1 MNLVKSFKNY
11 LQRKSIADQLLYGIM
26 AAAVISVLFIGH
38 YWTSLETR
46 RFKKQS
52 EEIRDRF
59 VNSRM
64 DVAKDEV
71 TRAIGF
77 INYNRSLSEERMK
90 SGLKQRVDEAWAI
103 ASNIYEE
110 NKATKS
116 RSDIEKLIKDAI
128 RPIRFSNDRGD
139 IFIYT
144 TNGVSVLLPR
154 SRHRENIPSLDYRDQ
169 HGNYVVRNEVELLR
183 QVDQGFIHYYAPGKD
198 NAGDSVLLK
207 SSYVRRF
214 APFNWYLGSR
224 DYLEDF
230 EADMKERILEYLSKI
245 RYGNDGYLFVNTID
259 GKALIT
265 NGVKHLWPQDIRN
278 SKDTNWIQVYQKQ
291 VDIYNTSGSGFIEY
305 QFRRLLSEDFE
316 TKISYLGTVKEWG
329 WIVGTGF
336 YENEVESFI
345 RENRKLMEA
354 QIRSTITHIVL
365 SLLVVLIFIWLVSRW
380 ISRKFAQGFAI
391 FNLHFRKAGLES
403 IEMNQENLVFSEFRE
418 LAESVNAMTEELNN
432 ARKSLVK
439 ERSLL
444 RSLID
449 SSPDFI
455 FFKDLNSNFV
465 GCNKAFA
472 DYIGIEEREL
482 IGRNDYDFFPKEA
495 ADKYHQFDR
504 QIIADHIP
512 VRSEEWITFS
522 DGSRRL
528 MDTLKVLNFDSAGNP
543 IGIVAISRDI
553 SEKEEIQQ
561 KYIKA
566 KEKAEEADRL
576 KTAFLA
582 NMSHEIRTPMN
593 SIIGFSNLLTEEDL
607 TPEDKAE
614 FIRHIN
620 HGSETLLSLI
630 DDIIDIAKIEAGQLM
645 VTFEPYNLREM
656 MDELYHTH
664 AELLKRKGKEQVN
677 LVLESEQLPG
687 GDVIL
692 TDPFRLKQVMTNLL
706 VNAVKFT
713 EKGSITYGY
722 KVSGEFLH
730 FFVRDTGIGISSEGI
745 KVIFERFRQD
755 NRYGIKHQGGT
766 GLGLAI
772 SRHIVQ
778 LLGGD
783 ISVTSSPGEGAL
795 FSFLIPYNAYTAY
808 TDISSE
814 KRRGRDSTFAMDWSS
829 KTILVVEDME
839 SHYNYIRSALMRTGL
854 NMVRVSNG
862 QESIESCL
870 NDHQIDVVLMDV
882 NLPDMD
888 GYTATRKI
896 KAHRP
901 GIPVIAQTAYNL
913 PGEEKRSREAGCDAY
928 ISKPVKLKILLDVL
942 GRFLDNKK

>member
-1 MNLVKSFKNY
+1 LNLFRTFKKH

-26 AAAVISVLFIGH
+26 AATVISLLFIGH

-52 EEIRDRF
+52 DEIRDRF

-64 DVAKDEV
+64 DLARDEV

-77 INYNRSLSEERMK
+77 INYNRSLSEERMRL
-90 SGLKQRVDEAWAI
+90 GLKQRVDEAWAI

-116 RSDIEKLIKDAI
+116 RSEIEKMIRDAL

-144 TNGVSVLLPR
+144 TSGVSVLLPR
-154 SRHRENIPSLDYRDQ
+154 SKHLENIPSLDHQDQ
-169 HGNYVVRNEVELLR
+169 HGNYVVRKEVELLR
-183 QVDQGFIHYYAPGKD
+183 QVDQGFIHYYVPGKD
-198 NAGDSVLLK
+198 NPGDSTLLK
-207 SSYVRRF
+207 SSYIRRF
-214 APFNWYLGSR
+214 APFNWYLGSK

-230 EADMKERILEYLSKI
+230 EAVMKERILEYLSKI
-245 RYGNDGYLFVNTID
+245 RYGNDGYLFVNTI
-259 GKALIT
+259 GGEALIT

-278 SKDTNWIQVYQKQ
+278 SKDSNWIQVYQKQ

-305 QFRRLLSEDFE
+305 QFRRLMSEDFE

-354 QIRSTITHIVL
+354 QIRSTIAHIVL

-403 IEMNQENLVFSEFRE
+403 IEINQKNLVFSEFRE

-472 DYIGIEEREL
+472 DYVGIEESEL
-482 IGRNDYDFFPKEA
+482 IGRNDYDFFQKEA

-512 VRSEEWITFS
+512 VRSEEWITMA

-553 SEKEEIQQ
+553 SDKEEIQQ
-561 KYIKA
+561 KYIEA

-656 MDELYHTH
+656 MDELYVTH
-664 AELLKRKGKEQVN
+664 AELLKRKGKDHVK
-677 LVLESEQLPG
+677 LVLEKDQLPG
-687 GDVIL
+687 SDVVL

-722 KVSGEFLH
+722 KVTGDFLN
-730 FFVRDTGIGISSEGI
+730 FYVKDTGIGISPEGL

-783 ISVTSSPGEGAL
+783 ITVTSSPGEGAL
-795 FSFLIPYNAYTAY
+795 FSFIIPYNAYHETVK
-808 TDISSE
+808 D
-814 KRRGRDSTFAMDWSS
+814 KRKGRDSTFNMDWSA
-829 KTILVVEDME
+829 KTILVVEDVE
-839 SHYNYIRSALMRTGL
+839 SHYNYIRSALMRTGI
-854 NMVRVSNG
+854 NMLRVTSG
-862 QESIESCL
+862 QESVDICL
-870 NDHQIDVVLMDV
+870 NDHQIDIVLMDV

-888 GYTATRKI
+888 GYTATGKI
-896 KAHRP
+896 KAHKP
-901 GIPVIAQTAYNL
+901 EIPVIAQTAYNQ
-913 PGEEKRSREAGCDAY
+913 PGEEERSRKAGCDAY
-928 ISKPVKLKILLDVL
+928 ISKPVKLKELLDALAGFL
-942 GRFLDNKK
+942 GNQT